1 MIIIVI
7 NSKQYLNAIIQT
19 SRVRIGRYSGR
30 RVVSF
35 DIWNIVLGSGSK
47 QNSQEC
53 KEITNVEYKFRLL
66 NN

>member
-1 MIIIVI
+1 MIIIAI
-7 NSKQYLNAIIQT
+7 NSRQYLNAIIQT

-30 RVVSF
+30 RVVSL
-35 DIWNIVLGSGSK
+35 DIWNIVLGSESK
-47 QNSQEC
+47 QNSQEY

>member
-30 RVVSF
+30 RGVSL
-35 DIWNIVLGSGSK
+35 DIWNIVLGSESK
-47 QNSQEC
+47 QNSQEY
-53 KEITNVEYKFRLL
+53 KEIANVEYKFRLL